1 MSVPPLPVGV
11 PALPSGTRYGEK
23 LAVGI
28 GYSTILAEMDF
39 ETFSPAG
46 FVWDESV
53 GKFRSPRGATKK
65 GLSAVGAANYTLHP
79 DAEVLHLAYDLKDG
93 KGGRRWKPGEPLPLD
108 LFQHLADG
116 KLLEAHNVGFD
127 AQVWENICVPK
138 YGFPPLPHAQLRCS
152 MAKARAHALPGKL
165 SEIGDVLN
173 LDLKKDKEG
182 ERLIKMFTHPR
193 DPTAKDP
200 RTRIMPEDE
209 PEEFEKFR
217 KYGDTDI
224 GSEAE
229 ASSKI
234 PDLSPTELAYWQ
246 MDQRIN
252 RRGMQVDMASVDAC
266 LAILDQVYPKYNL
279 RLSTITGGQVS
290 EASKVEALKKWL
302 RERGVPVGKKLGEEE
317 ALVILKGLPEGSP
330 EHEAL
335 TIRLMIGSA
344 AVKKIYAL
352 KRRTT
357 AAQRLHDMYTYCGA
371 RTGRATGA
379 GEDGP
384 GVQGQNLPNSGPL
397 VYRCDDMTCRKF
409 FGRHHEACP
418 WCGSTFYVKKDWCP
432 EAVEDALSVVHTR
445 SLVAVEYFF
454 GNAVKV
460 ISGSLRGL
468 LVAGPGKRL
477 ICSDFSSIEG
487 VVTAFVAGE
496 EWMMEVY
503 RTHGKI
509 YEATASQIT
518 GIPFE
523 EFMRVAG
530 YTDLSKPNWWLEPM
544 TGAHHPMR
552 KKIGKPGALGC
563 FAAETQVLTD
573 RGLVAI
579 VDVTTSDKLWDGI
592 EWVKHSGL
600 AYKGRRSTINLD
612 GVDVTP
618 EHKITC
624 GSSWQEASQLASNES
639 SLRQCLGFASGS
651 LPQLAY
657 PNLGSENFGYRSSAT
672 AGRPHISLHSRHSEK
687 VLQRAATP
695 ALRVSQSR
703 PGKCGGSTRAFCL
716 TTVTGYGCSTA
727 CRPASHAATI
737 PKLQILST
745 TAVGGL
751 KSGQLGVRTV
761 RLGCPTSSRC
771 RGGTGPSLSL
781 TERIAIKGTNL
792 ATCGS
797 SLQAKTRKTDVKSE
811 CCKKESMS
819 LKPVYDLLNS
829 GPRSRF
835 TIKTSSGWLVVHNSG
850 FGGWVGAWKRFGAD
864 EFLTDEEIKDGLK
877 KWRAKSPNIVEMWG
891 GQFRGL
897 PWDRDRRPELYGLE
911 GMIVSAILHP
921 GREFSYRMITYFVR
935 NDVLYCRLPSGRT
948 LDYHQPRLSPSTR
961 DEGAYRITFWGH
973 NSNPTK
979 GPLGWICME
988 LYGGIAFQNVVQAI
1002 ARDIMFNGMLNL
1014 EERGYPIVLHTHD
1027 EPCAEVPEGWG
1038 SIEEFEAH
1046 LTDTRRLPWCAGW
1059 PIKAAGGWAG
1069 FRYRKD

>member
-1 MSVPPLPVGV
+1 MARAAGGAVTVPPLPAGV
-11 PALPSGTRYGEK
+11 PALPTGTRYGEK
-23 LAVGI
+23 LAAGI

-93 KGGRRWKPGEPLPLD
+93 KGGRRWKPGESLNYLTD
-108 LFQHLADG
+108 LFQHLAEG
-116 KLLEAHNVGFD
+116 KLMEAHNVGFD

-138 YGFPPLPHAQLRCS
+138 YGFPPLLHAQLRCS

-234 PDLSPTELAYWQ
+234 PDLGPTELAYWQ

-302 RERGVPVGKKLGEEE
+302 RERGVSVGKKLGEEE
-317 ALVILKGLPEGSP
+317 ALEILKGLPEGSA

-357 AAQRLHDMYTYCGA
+357 AAQRLHDMYTYYGA

-397 VYRCDDMTCRKF
+397 VYRCEDMTCRKF

-418 WCGSTFYVKKDWCP
+418 WCASTFYVKKDWCP

-552 KKIGKPGALGC
+552 KKIGKPGALG
-563 FAAETQVLTD
+563 
-573 RGLVAI
+573 
-579 VDVTTSDKLWDGI
+579 
-592 EWVKHSGL
+592 
-600 AYKGRRSTINLD
+600 
-612 GVDVTP
+612 
-618 EHKITC
+618 
-624 GSSWQEASQLASNES
+624 
-639 SLRQCLGFASGS
+639 
-651 LPQLAY
+651 
-657 PNLGSENFGYRSSAT
+657 
-672 AGRPHISLHSRHSEK
+672 
-687 VLQRAATP
+687 
-695 ALRVSQSR
+695 
-703 PGKCGGSTRAFCL
+703 
-716 TTVTGYGCSTA
+716 
-727 CRPASHAATI
+727 
-737 PKLQILST
+737 
-745 TAVGGL
+745 
-751 KSGQLGVRTV
+751 
-761 RLGCPTSSRC
+761 
-771 RGGTGPSLSL
+771 
-781 TERIAIKGTNL
+781 
-792 ATCGS
+792 
-797 SLQAKTRKTDVKSE
+797 
-811 CCKKESMS
+811 
-819 LKPVYDLLNS
+819 
-829 GPRSRF
+829 
-835 TIKTSSGWLVVHNSG
+835 SG

-1046 LTDTRRLPWCAGW
+1046 LTDTRRLPWCTGW